1 MTNILEVRKL
11 RKSFYQL
18 QAVSDVDFEVREGE
32 ILGLIGPNGSGK
44 TTLFD
49 CVTGI
54 QRPSGGDVFFMGRE
68 ITHLSP
74 NRIYRLGIGRTFQLV
89 QLFPDMTVLDNM
101 IMAIQESQGTV
112 LRRLFQ
118 IDESKDKQ
126 RALELLEFLNI
137 LHLKDQLAKN
147 LSYGQQKLLDLGM
160 VLMSDP
166 KLIML
171 DEPMAGVNATLGC
184 EICERLVELNRC
196 GCSFLVIEHNMRMM
210 MGLCH
215 RIVVLDYGKKIAEGN
230 PAEIQANQQV
240 LAAYFGGQCGT
251 PGS

>member
-1 MTNILEVRKL
+1 MNNILEIKGL

-18 QAVSDVDFEVREGE
+18 EAVGGVDFEVKEGE

-54 QRPSGGDVFFMGRE
+54 QRPSGGDVLFMGKR
-68 ITHLSP
+68 ITRMKPH
-74 NRIYRLGIGRTFQLV
+74 NIYRLGVGRTFQLV
-89 QLFPDMTVLDNM
+89 QLFPGMTVLDNM
-101 IMAIQESQGTV
+101 IMAIQESEGTI
-112 LRRLFQ
+112 LSRLFQ
-118 IDESKDKQ
+118 IDESKDEH
-126 RALELLEFLNI
+126 RAIELLNFLNI
-137 LHLKDQLAKN
+137 IHLKDQVAKN

-171 DEPMAGVNATLGC
+171 DEPMAGVNATLGR
-184 EICERLVELNRC
+184 EICERLVELNDR
-196 GCSFLVIEHNMRMM
+196 GCSFLVIEHNMRMV

-215 RIVVLDYGKKIAEGN
+215 RIVVLDYGKKIAEGS
-230 PAEIQANQQV
+230 PDEIQKNEQV
-240 LAAYFGGQCGT
+240 MAAYFGG
-251 PGS
+251 